1 MITSLDDL
9 APQVQAAAEE
19 WVRRLVRGVDA
30 AYRDSVQEDL
40 RDWFTDH
47 LDAEST
53 LADVEALAAAVGDA
67 TGDVGERRPF
77 GGLPIDLHPP
87 TAERVAH
94 TWWNPRDER
103 LFVPRVFG
111 LGWTLNMGAAAVKLG
126 LIEPDA
132 EDEPF
137 ASTPTPA
144 FRAALVAPVLLTV
157 AVAAHY
163 AFRWRGLPERLPSQL
178 GAAGQVDRWTPK
190 AIAAAVDV
198 SVAAAPTAWAAWQ
211 ARNGATGATAAGSVA
226 AATASAAT
234 AAGLTL
240 WRAAATDGRARPW
253 VGPGLAALLWLPSG
267 AVLLALARAGREAEQ
282 RRDLGEPR

>member
-1 MITSLDDL
+1 MNDL
-9 APQVQAAAEE
+9 APQTRTAVED

-30 AYRDSVQEDL
+30 AYRDSVQADL

-47 LDAEST
+47 LDAGST
-53 LADVEALAAAVGDA
+53 VADVEALAAAVGDA
-67 TGDVGERRPF
+67 TGGTGERRLF

-87 TAERVAH
+87 TAERVAR

-111 LGWTLNMGAAAVKLG
+111 LGWTLNVGAVAVRLG

-137 ASTPTPA
+137 ANTPA
-144 FRAALVAPVLLTV
+144 PALRAALVVPALLTA

-178 GAAGQVDRWTPK
+178 GAVGQVDRWTPK

-198 SVAAAPTAWAAWQ
+198 SVAAVPTAWAVWQ
-211 ARNGATGATAAGSVA
+211 ARRGATGATAAGSVA

-253 VGPGLAALLWLPSG
+253 AGPGLVALLWLPSG
-267 AVLLALARAGREAEQ
+267 ALLLALARAGRSAEQ